1 MSLINIANDYYE
13 ILNNLEFDE
22 EGNLIGLDRIDD
34 LSNDFRSKAENVAQ
48 YIKELGYR
56 AEALKREE
64 QTLSE
69 RRKSAERKAEYLKDY
84 LSLCMDIVGQNK
96 LETDKCKISFRRS
109 ESVNITDF
117 DKLPEEYK
125 RTKTVVEADKTAI
138 KDALKTGADVIGAE
152 LVEKQNIQI
161 K

>member
-13 ILNNLEFDE
+13 ILTNLEFDE

-48 YIKELGYR
+48 YIKELGYI
-56 AEALKREE
+56 AEDLKIEE
-64 QTLSE
+64 QILSE

-96 LETDKCKISFRRS
+96 LETGKCKISFRRS
-109 ESVNITDF
+109 EFVNITDF

-125 RTKTVVEADKTAI
+125 RTKTIVEADKTAI